1 MISKI
6 NKKNFIKILFIFFIL
21 LTIIMAFPLYS
32 KASEQMLN
40 TFRTM
45 DNVGDNTNTSDTAHK
60 VMSTIVVSVQVVAIG
75 IAIIVLVILA
85 IKYMLASVN
94 ERAELKKSMTV
105 YVIGAIIVFA
115 ATAIFN
121 IISKFASII

>member
-115 ATAIFN
+115 ATGIFN